1 MKIVFLTPNYPPTI
15 CGVGD
20 HTQRLALE
28 MVKKGIEIHVI
39 CSANQTP
46 PPTDSPLL
54 TVHPVV
60 KTWNTEGV
68 ISILNV
74 VKTIQ
79 PDWFITQYVPHSYH
93 QKGLSY
99 ILLFLYRQ
107 LRQLKTPILT
117 IFHEVKI
124 RPERAFKTRLMS
136 YLQSVIAY
144 KLSNMSAKIV
154 TSIDFYDHNLK
165 DISSDK
171 KTIIPIGSNILPI
184 DVSDLEKQNL
194 RDKYKIEKNAKV
206 VCTFGNRDISSF
218 LPVFDSLS
226 TDYPNLIWLICGK
239 NNTPALVWPSR
250 NYLRYVGSMS
260 ADDIYRHLSI
270 GDVFFLPD
278 YLSENGEGGTC
289 NKSGSLAC
297 GLSLNI
303 PIIGTKGDMN
313 NQLLQDKE
321 NILLVD
327 INDKNAVVNA
337 FKSCFES
344 PNFSRKLGNNARNLY
359 DKQLIWK
366 GLAQQ
371 LLEVMGIRFSKIN
384 VGEVLNLA
392 DVDAT
397 K

>member
-20 HTQRLALE
+20 HTHRLALE
-28 MVKKGIEIHVI
+28 MMEKGVEIHVI

-46 PPTDSPLL
+46 TPFDSPLL

-68 ISILNV
+68 ASIVKV

-79 PDWFITQYVPHSYH
+79 PDWFVTQYVPHSYH
-93 QKGLSY
+93 PKGLSY
-99 ILLFLYRQ
+99 ISLFLYRQ

-136 YLQSVIAY
+136 YLQSIIAY
-144 KLSNMSAKIV
+144 RLSNMSAKIV

-165 DISSDK
+165 DIPSNK

-184 DVSDLEKQNL
+184 EVSDFSKQNL
-194 RDKYKIEKNAKV
+194 RDAYKIEKNAKII
-206 VCTFGNRDISSF
+206 CTFGNRDISPL

-239 NNTPALVWPSR
+239 NNTPSVIWSSR
-250 NYLRYVGSMS
+250 NYLRYVGPMS
-260 ADDIYRHLSI
+260 ADDIYKHLSI

-278 YLSENGEGGTC
+278 YLSANGEGGTC

-303 PIIGTKGDMN
+303 PIVGTKGDMN
-313 NQLLQDKE
+313 NQLLRDKE

-344 PNFSRKLGNNARNLY
+344 PSFSQKLGNNARELY
-359 DKQLIWK
+359 DRQLIWRD
-366 GLAQQ
+366 LANRF
-371 LLEVMGIRFSKIN
+371 LEIMLSGN
-384 VGEVLNLA
+384 
-392 DVDAT
+392 AT
-397 K
+397 LKSRHI

>member
-1 MKIVFLTPNYPPTI
+1 MKIVFLTPNFPPTI

-20 HTQRLALE
+20 HTERLALE
-28 MVKKGIEIHVI
+28 MMEKGIEIHVI
-39 CSANQTP
+39 CSADQTP
-46 PPTDSPLL
+46 TPSDSPLL

-60 KTWNTEGV
+60 KSWNTEGV
-68 ISILNV
+68 TSIVNV

-93 QKGLSY
+93 PKGLSY
-99 ILLFLYRQ
+99 ILLLLYRQ
-107 LRQLKTPILT
+107 LRQSKTPILT

-124 RPERAFKTRLMS
+124 RPEKAFKTRLMS
-136 YLQSVIAY
+136 YLQGVIAH
-144 KLSNMSAKIV
+144 KLSNMSAKVV
-154 TSIDFYDHNLK
+154 TSIDFYDHNLTN
-165 DISSDK
+165 ISSDK

-184 DVSDLEKQNL
+184 DVSDFTKQNL
-194 RDKYKIEKNAKV
+194 KNKCKINADAKI

-218 LPVFDSLS
+218 LPIFDSLS

-239 NNTPALVWPSR
+239 NNTPPLVWPSR
-250 NYLRYVGSMS
+250 SYLRYVGPMS
-260 ADDIYRHLSI
+260 ADDIYRYLSL
-270 GDVFFLPD
+270 GDMFFLPD

-313 NQLLQDKE
+313 NQLLRDKE

-327 INDKNAVVNA
+327 INDKNAVINA
-337 FKSCFES
+337 FKACFES
-344 PNFSRKLGNNARNLY
+344 PNFSQKLGDNARDLY

-366 GLAQQ
+366 GLAD
-371 LLEVMGIRFSKIN
+371 RFLHIMDVKQYHGLQSVN
-384 VGEVLNLA
+384 VETIT
-392 DVDAT
+392 D
-397 K
+397 

>member
-1 MKIVFLTPNYPPTI
+1 MKIVFLTPNFPPTI

-20 HTQRLALE
+20 HTYRLALE
-28 MVKKGIEIHVI
+28 MMEKGIEIHVI
-39 CSANQTP
+39 CSADQTP
-46 PPTDSPLL
+46 TPSDSQLL

-68 ISILNV
+68 TSIVNV

-93 QKGLSY
+93 PKGLSY

-107 LRQLKTPILT
+107 LRQSKTPILT

-124 RPERAFKTRLMS
+124 RPETAFKTRLMS
-136 YLQSVIAY
+136 YLQGFIAH
-144 KLSNMSAKIV
+144 KLSNMSAKVV
-154 TSIDFYDHNLK
+154 TSIDFYDNNLK
-165 DISSDK
+165 DIPSDK
-171 KTIIPIGSNILPI
+171 KTIIPIGSNVLPI
-184 DVSDLEKQNL
+184 EVSNFDKHNL
-194 RDKYKIEKNAKV
+194 RKRYQIDTKAKV
-206 VCTFGNRDISSF
+206 ICTFGNRDVSSF
-218 LPVFDSLS
+218 LPIFDSLS
-226 TDYPNLIWLICGK
+226 TDYPHLIWLICGK
-239 NNTPALVWPSR
+239 NNTPSVVWTSR
-250 NYLRYVGSMS
+250 SYLRYVGPMS

-278 YLSENGEGGTC
+278 YLSKNGEGGTC

-313 NQLLQDKE
+313 NQLLVDKE

-344 PNFSRKLGNNARNLY
+344 PSFSRKLGNNARDLY
-359 DKQLIWK
+359 DKQLIWR
-366 GLAQQ
+366 GLADKF
-371 LLEVMGIRFSKIN
+371 LKIMSN
-384 VGEVLNLA
+384 SNAIL
-392 DVDAT
+392 
-397 K
+397 KSRHI